1 MTSYEIR
8 SSDWSSECALP
19 ISHNSSLLSHCA
31 DGRISL
37 RRPVN
42 LASPY
47 VSSQTVDVE
56 GRLRLVVAQL
66 LVDEEQPDVSH
77 LPSYFATG
85 QSNLFGKVIGS
96 REFIR
101 LGGRSWRTRPIDFS
115 TSEVL
120 RDGTM

>member
-1 MTSYEIR
+1 MAAFYE
-8 SSDWSSECALP
+8 A
-19 ISHNSSLLSHCA
+19 HNSSLLSHCA

-56 GRLRLVVAQL
+56 GRLRLGVAQL

-77 LPSYFATG
+77 LPSYFAYG
-85 QSNLFGKVIGS
+85 KYNLLGKFIGS
-96 REFIR
+96 RE
-101 LGGRSWRTRPIDFS
+101 RSEEH
-115 TSEVL
+115 TSELQSLMRISYAVFCL
-120 RDGTM
+120 T